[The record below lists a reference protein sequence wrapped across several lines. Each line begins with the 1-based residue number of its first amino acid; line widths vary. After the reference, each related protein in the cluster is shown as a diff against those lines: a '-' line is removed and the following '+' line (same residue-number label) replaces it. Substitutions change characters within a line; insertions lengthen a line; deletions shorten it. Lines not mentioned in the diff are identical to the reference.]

1 MSAKNGNEPE
11 TIKLSLNIEENIKNV
26 KRILG
31 NSSDLTNREF
41 EIKTHKKIRAACF
54 LIEGLSDKSEVER
67 VIWHLIEY
75 ADFSSVPMPG
85 TSFAEILI
93 SQFLSNASL
102 QVSTQWDELI
112 NAILAGDSVFF
123 FDHCD
128 QAIIARIRKWE
139 ARAVEEPQTEQVIRG
154 PRDGFTES
162 IRTNTALVRRR
173 IRDPYLRVE
182 AIIIGEKS
190 KTDINIVYLK
200 DTAKEEL
207 VDEVKKRL
215 GRIKINA
222 IIESGYIE
230 ELIEDAPY
238 SPFTTVMSTERPDKV
253 AAAILEGRVAI
264 FVDNTPFVLI
274 VPTYFWQFL
283 QAGDDYYS
291 RFMTGSF
298 NRMVRYVAFVFS
310 LTLPSIFVMLVSFHQ
325 EMIPTPLALTIASG
339 RDVNPFPVLIE
350 ALIMELAFE
359 LMREAGLRMQKPIG
373 QAVSIVG
380 SLVIGQAAVQAG
392 LVSPFMVI
400 IVAMTGIS
408 SFAIP
413 NYAASV
419 SIRLIR
425 FFILIASG
433 TMGLL
438 GFATTF
444 SLFAIHAMS
453 LRSFGESYLAPAT
466 PFKPSDQKDFVV
478 RFPRWGMVSEPEV
491 AEGEEDTIG
500 DNQMPR
506 PNNKEPADNVSNS
519 KEKKESKSHENV
531 QTYVDGKVKIRSK
544 SRKSRGKKDDK

>member
-11 TIKLSLNIEENIKNV
+11 TIKLSLNIEENIKNI
-26 KRILG
+26 KKTLG
-31 NSSDLTNREF
+31 DSSDLTKREF
-41 EIKTHKKIRAACF
+41 ELKTYRKIKTACF
-54 LIEGLSDKSEVER
+54 LVEGLSDKSEVER

-75 ADFSSVPMPG
+75 ADFSNVPMPG

-102 QVSTQWDELI
+102 QVSTHWDELI

-291 RFMTGSF
+291 RFMTGTF

-359 LMREAGLRMQKPIG
+359 LMREAGLRMPKPIG

-478 RFPRWGMVSEPEV
+478 RLPRWAMVSEPEQ
-491 AEGEEDTIG
+491 AEGVEDSIG
-500 DNQMPR
+500 ENQMPR

-531 QTYVDGKVKIRSK
+531 QTYVGGKVKIRSK
-544 SRKSRGKKDDK
+544 SRKSRGKKDEK